1 MELQHGFG
9 ISVPQLEGICSGVC
23 SSMCLLCGGSHLHAR
38 KSKILS
44 RGREHWALYGAIYG
58 SFILTIKHD
67 VMCCYWKENSNNSNS
82 FIPLTFHSLGIIIII
97 QHPQNKLVPV
107 TAYAIAIE
115 TVVPSSASFFCLL
128 KLIRQKKHLVCYLV
142 TAYPENFPMSK
153 NNLIYSFISDSLQKK
168 LPYPPLHTF
177 LNCLCVNNSLY
188 KLLL

>member
-23 SSMCLLCGGSHLHAR
+23 SAMCLFCGGSHLHAR

-67 VMCCYWKENSNNSNS
+67 VMCCYWKENSNNGNS
-82 FIPLTFHSLGIIIII
+82 FIPLTFHSLGIIII

-115 TVVPSSASFFCLL
+115 TVVPSSASFFLSTEIN
-128 KLIRQKKHLVCYLV
+128 KTKKASC
-142 TAYPENFPMSK
+142 M
-153 NNLIYSFISDSLQKK
+153 
-168 LPYPPLHTF
+168 LPSNRL
-177 LNCLCVNNSLY
+177 S
-188 KLLL
+188 